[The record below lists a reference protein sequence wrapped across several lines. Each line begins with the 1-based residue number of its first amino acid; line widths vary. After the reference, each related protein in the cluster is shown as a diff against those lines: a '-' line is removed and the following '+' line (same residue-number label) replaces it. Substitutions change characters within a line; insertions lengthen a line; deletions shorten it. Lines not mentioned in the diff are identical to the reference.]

1 MMKIM
6 KKIAVSK
13 EKKMIMNKK
22 IAKMSVRM
30 RKMMKEVVLLQVRR
44 K

>member
-1 MMKIM
+1 M

-22 IAKMSVRM
+22 IAKMPVRM
-30 RKMMKEVVLLQVRR
+30 RKMMKGVVLLQVRR

>member
-1 MMKIM
+1 MKRIV
-6 KKIAVSK
+6 VSK
-13 EKKMIMNKK
+13 VKKMIMNRK